1 MKKILM
7 GAFIALPMLAVAQQ
21 KYELKGVLNSQSTA
35 RKAFLVYSEANGKV
49 QYDSATVVDGKFAF
63 AGELGYP
70 IVAQLLMKHDGDGKG
85 RKDVRIVYLEEGV
98 ISLAGTDSIH
108 NAKVASPLNTD
119 LDDYRNAISGVE
131 NEALALRNRFRQ
143 TKDAAQQDAIRK
155 EFDGILPKYHAIQQ
169 AFVEAH
175 PKSFV
180 SLMVI
185 NEMVQYKADVNLVA
199 RLFQMLPTNVQ
210 SSPDGKAVGEMVQA
224 LTATQTGKTA
234 PDFTLND
241 PDGKPV
247 KLSDFRGKYVL
258 LDFWASWCVPCR
270 AENKHVVE
278 AYNAFKD
285 KNFTILGVSLDTK
298 KEAWLKAVADDKLT
312 WTQVSDLKGAKSEVK
327 ELYGVKGI
335 PANFLIAPDGT
346 IVASNLR
353 GDDLKAKLSELLDKK

>member
-7 GAFIALPMLAVAQQ
+7 GAFIALPMLAAAQQ
-21 KYELKGVLNSQSTA
+21 KYELKGVLNPQSTA

-49 QYDSATVVDGKFAF
+49 QYDSATVADGKFAF
-63 AGELGYP
+63 AGEVNYP

-98 ISLAGTDSIH
+98 ISLVGTDSIH

-119 LDDYRNAISGVE
+119 LDNYRNAISGVE
-131 NEALALRNRFRQ
+131 NEALELRNRFRQ

-155 EFDGILPKYHAIQQ
+155 QFDSILPKYHTIQQ

-185 NEMVQYKADVNLVA
+185 NEMAQYKADVNVVA
-199 RLFQMLPTNVQ
+199 RLFQMLPPNVQ